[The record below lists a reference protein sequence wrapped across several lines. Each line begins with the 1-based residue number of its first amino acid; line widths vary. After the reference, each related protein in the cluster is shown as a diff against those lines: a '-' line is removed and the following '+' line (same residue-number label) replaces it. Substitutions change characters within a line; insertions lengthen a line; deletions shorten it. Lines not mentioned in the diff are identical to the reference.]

1 MAVVSYPH
9 TSTAWRD
16 TGVAGG
22 PGPPYTSATFDAGTD
37 KAIVLSTGVSVPAG
51 EISVTVTLGTL
62 TAQAGI
68 APRSPTLSSPN
79 LAPLDTGGLAP
90 FTSGGRSYLRLDS
103 SKPTATTSW
112 AHGGGAVLL
121 TLLMT
126 SPSGGSLTFTPIT
139 QNLSPELGMIC
150 PSTGSAAGG
159 TVVSFAGARLGQIT
173 SVTFGGTPGTGL
185 TVTPGIGGTVTSPAH
200 IAGAVDMVAQS
211 ATGPSAPVTFTY
223 AAPPVT
229 PPPTITKIIP
239 TAGPDTGG
247 TLVDIV
253 GTDLTGATAVDFGG
267 TAGTG
272 LTVDPSGSLATVTS
286 PAHTAGPAPVTIT
299 TPAGTSAAETFTF
312 EAPLPPG
319 GPVVVAVIPAAAR
332 PGATIQIVGTN
343 LTDAIVT
350 MCGETV
356 AIVSN
361 DGTIITVVVPPGCP
375 DGDTTITVTTPD
387 GETTADFAVLPV
399 PEPGECPSLTDWCA
413 PDTPCP
419 DCTPCV
425 VAPPRPLIAMWA
437 DLAARIRCGWPAD
450 RCPPGAV
457 TVEATQQPPSSDCDA
472 EVQVIPGGP
481 AGADHAGVTTWG
493 GRVVVLRPWAQIN
506 EAGQLTDAAQA
517 QRLEAIARSLE
528 DLRIMQQLI
537 VAAACGACGPGG
549 ATIDR
554 VERVTST
561 SSLGWAFTV
570 RIS

>member
-9 TSTAWRD
+9 TSTAYGD
-16 TGVAGG
+16 PGVAGG
-22 PGPPYTSATFDAGTD
+22 PGYPPYTSATFAAGTD

-139 QNLSPELGMIC
+139 QNLSPVLGMIC

-173 SVTFGGTPGTGL
+173 SVTFDGTPGTGL

-211 ATGPSAPVTFTY
+211 ANGPSAPVTFTY

-272 LTVDPSGSLATVTS
+272 LTVDPSGGLATVTS

-299 TPAGTSAAETFTF
+299 TPAGTSA
-312 EAPLPPG
+312 
-319 GPVVVAVIPAAAR
+319 R
-332 PGATIQIVGTN
+332 
-343 LTDAIVT
+343 
-350 MCGETV
+350 
-356 AIVSN
+356 
-361 DGTIITVVVPPGCP
+361 
-375 DGDTTITVTTPD
+375 
-387 GETTADFAVLPV
+387 
-399 PEPGECPSLTDWCA
+399 
-413 PDTPCP
+413 
-419 DCTPCV
+419 
-425 VAPPRPLIAMWA
+425 
-437 DLAARIRCGWPAD
+437 
-450 RCPPGAV
+450 
-457 TVEATQQPPSSDCDA
+457 
-472 EVQVIPGGP
+472 
-481 AGADHAGVTTWG
+481 
-493 GRVVVLRPWAQIN
+493 
-506 EAGQLTDAAQA
+506 
-517 QRLEAIARSLE
+517 
-528 DLRIMQQLI
+528 
-537 VAAACGACGPGG
+537 
-549 ATIDR
+549 
-554 VERVTST
+554 
-561 SSLGWAFTV
+561 
-570 RIS
+570 